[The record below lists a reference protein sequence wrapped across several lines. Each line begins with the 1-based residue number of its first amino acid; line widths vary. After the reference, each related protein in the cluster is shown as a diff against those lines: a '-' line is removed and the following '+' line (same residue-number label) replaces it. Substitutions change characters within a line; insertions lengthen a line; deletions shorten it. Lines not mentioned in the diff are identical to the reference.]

1 MKKSMLYLFTLLTI
15 LLFTLPVSAAE
26 KSYKE
31 GIFTYTISQ
40 KTVTITNA
48 EDTMA
53 VIEIP
58 KTIKGYPVVAIGDG
72 AFGGSTMVEEVI
84 LPDTVTTIGDFCFA
98 YSNSLKKV
106 TLSNQLKTIS
116 DGAFYHCEGLWTITI
131 PDGVKTIEKNAFGRC
146 SNLTAVTIPASVNHI
161 GENAFPDTENIRL
174 YGKMGSVAF
183 TYAQK
188 NQLAFE
194 EYVTVTLNGKK
205 IAFDQPCITNTEHFR
220 TLVPMRAVLEDL
232 DAVITWDNTFNTA
245 GIDVLDTRILIR
257 PDEPFMMVNG
267 VVHYLSCPAVEFN
280 GRVMV
285 PIRDVMETLGGKVDW
300 KEDTK
305 TVVITLAR

>member
-1 MKKSMLYLFTLLTI
+1 MKKSILHLFTLLTI
-15 LLFTLPVSAAE
+15 LLFSLPVSAAE

-31 GIFTYTISQ
+31 GIFTYTIDK

-48 EDTMA
+48 EDSMT
-53 VIEIP
+53 VIDVP

-106 TLSNQLKTIS
+106 TLSNQLKAIS
-116 DGAFYHCEGLWTITI
+116 DGAFYHCEGLWTVTI
-131 PDGVKTIEKNAFGRC
+131 PDGVKTIDKNAFGRC
-146 SNLTAVTIPASVNHI
+146 TSLTAVTIPASVNQI
-161 GENAFPDTENIRL
+161 GENAFPDTEHIRL

-188 NQLAFE
+188 HQLAFE

-205 IAFDQPCITNTEHFR
+205 ILFDQPCITNTEHFR

-232 DAVITWDNTFNTA
+232 GAVITWDNTFNTA
-245 GIDVLDTRILIR
+245 GIDVLGTRILIR

-300 KEDTK
+300 EEDTK
-305 TVVITLAR
+305 TVIITLN